1 MRPFRPRPDA
11 RRVPLPAG
19 GAIVLHRNGEA
30 LVVLNA
36 SAHYLWR
43 ILARG
48 ERACLPAALV
58 SRFGLSPERAQQ
70 DAAAVVDDWVE
81 QALVSDAEGNFRH
94 ADIAPARDATN
105 TQDDAETRCFRLAGL
120 TIMVAAPGW
129 IAQRL
134 SFLGTPVDDPR
145 NPAQLVCRFDL
156 PPGGPGNL
164 TVDGECRLAAQ
175 PAEVLIGAF
184 YEVLIK
190 RLRPGVEWQAMIHA
204 GAVAWRGRAAILAA
218 PSGSGKSTLIAY
230 LVTQGFDYLADDLV
244 PLRADDHSI
253 APFPM
258 PISVKPGSVA
268 ALAPYRA
275 LDTDRADGEQLLFQ
289 DVAFD
294 GPCCPAM
301 ALVFPRYSADEP
313 ARCIEVS
320 VEDALVRLLSD
331 RIHFGVTIRPE
342 ALTGFVGWLRGI
354 RIRELVYSDFSEA
367 RRWMTDV
374 LTA

>member
-1 MRPFRPRPDA
+1 MRPFRPCPGA
-11 RRVPLPAG
+11 RRVPLPEG
-19 GAIVLHRNGEA
+19 GAILLHGDGRA

-36 SAHYLWR
+36 TAHYLWR

-48 ERACLPAALV
+48 EYACLPAALA
-58 SRFGLSPERAQQ
+58 SRFGLSPERARQ
-70 DAAAVVDDWVE
+70 DAAIVVDGWMA
-81 QALVSDAEGNFRH
+81 QGLVSDAEGRFRH
-94 ADIAPARDATN
+94 AAVSPRQGATA
-105 TQDDAETRCFRLAGL
+105 TQHDTETRRFRLAGL
-120 TIMVAAPGW
+120 TIEIAAPAW
-129 IAQRL
+129 LARRL
-134 SFLGTPVDDPR
+134 SSLGTAVDDPR
-145 NPAQLVCRFDL
+145 SAADLFCTFDM
-156 PPGGPGNL
+156 PPCGPGGL
-164 TVDGECRLAAQ
+164 TVNGGIRFASE

-184 YEVLIK
+184 YEILIK
-190 RLRPGVEWQAMIHA
+190 SLRPGVEWRAMIHA
-204 GAVAWRGRAAILAA
+204 GAVARRGRAAILAA

-258 PISVKPGSVA
+258 PISIKPGSVA

-275 LDTDRADGEQLLFQ
+275 FDTDRADGEQFLFQ

-294 GPCCPAM
+294 GPCCPAT

-342 ALTGFVGWLRGI
+342 ALAGFVGWLRSI
-354 RIRELVYSDFSEA
+354 RIRELVYSDFDEA
-367 RRWMTDV
+367 RQWMTDV

>member
-1 MRPFRPRPDA
+1 MLYERGRK
-11 RRVPLPAG
+11 
-19 GAIVLHRNGEA
+19 

-43 ILARG
+43 VLARG
-48 ERACLPAALV
+48 ESGCLPAALM
-58 SRFGLSPERAQQ
+58 SRFGLHPDIAHRES
-70 DAAAVVDDWVE
+70 AALVDGWI
-81 QALVSDAEGNFRH
+81 ARGLVSDTSGNFRH
-94 ADIAPARDATN
+94 PDVRFARNADGAIDKT
-105 TQDDAETRCFRLAGL
+105 ETCRFQLAGL
-120 TIMVAAPGW
+120 TIEITAQAW
-129 IAQRL
+129 IARRL
-134 SFLGTPVDDPR
+134 SSLGS
-145 NPAQLVCRFDL
+145 PADHPGIATDL
-156 PPGGPGNL
+156 ACTFETSGGQGGLSVNGAL
-164 TVDGECRLAAQ
+164 RLASE
-175 PAEVLIGAF
+175 PSEILIGAF
-184 YEVLIK
+184 YEMLIG

-204 GAVAWRGRAAILAA
+204 GAIAWRGRAAVLAA

-230 LVTQGFDYLADDLV
+230 LTTQGFDFLADDLV
-244 PLRADDHSI
+244 PLRADDHCI

-258 PISVKPGSVA
+258 PISIKPGSVA

-275 LDTDRADGEQLLFQ
+275 LDTGRADGEQFLSH

-294 GPCCPAM
+294 GPCRPAT

-354 RIRELVYSDFSEA
+354 RIRELVYSDFGEA